1 MVNKEESKEIIQVS
15 ERGTID
21 VVDPELIKLIE
32 KRKKKNLNTNL
43 SGEDLLLQ
51 DVHYKPIVMLFFIG
65 IIFAITGYFSFSP
78 TLSDSGSVANAMLLI
93 AAIFSVILIAASRWR
108 TKELDL
114 NMSDIIG
121 IELPIAVSMGGI
133 TLVYLL
139 GRVSSGAILED
150 QMSLLIL
157 VIVLLLFAI
166 FAVWGKDD
174 LGRRVPSSIEWIGYC
189 LAGSSVIGVFVFAAT
204 PPPFFINPL
213 KFNSLTYNL
222 PMFFLEFSLIG
233 IILIWDRIDSM
244 RIKKNLP
251 DHRGG
256 NGRILWIILI
266 ATISSG
272 IATLLVCLLMIQKCL
287 KWDLPNVISITNI
300 MILVS
305 LYVLISWI
313 DSNLL
318 LYVSIIGAI
327 GAISSTASLILIS
340 TVRKEWAKWVSC
352 WALDAHA
359 LTFISIII
367 LMQEIESFNLIFLI
381 LAIIVL
387 SLSVWSTGI
396 MLDLRTY
403 RVWGAANL
411 FLAWVTAILSVRI
424 LLDPTSLLLMLV
436 STGILLGI
444 ITWLAQTNKHILSD
458 DSSLHVS

>member
-1 MVNKEESKEIIQVS
+1 
-15 ERGTID
+15 
-21 VVDPELIKLIE
+21 
-32 KRKKKNLNTNL
+32 
-43 SGEDLLLQ
+43 
-51 DVHYKPIVMLFFIG
+51 
-65 IIFAITGYFSFSP
+65 
-78 TLSDSGSVANAMLLI
+78 
-93 AAIFSVILIAASRWR
+93 
-108 TKELDL
+108 
-114 NMSDIIG
+114 
-121 IELPIAVSMGGI
+121 
-133 TLVYLL
+133 
-139 GRVSSGAILED
+139 
-150 QMSLLIL
+150 
-157 VIVLLLFAI
+157 
-166 FAVWGKDD
+166 
-174 LGRRVPSSIEWIGYC
+174 
-189 LAGSSVIGVFVFAAT
+189 
-204 PPPFFINPL
+204 
-213 KFNSLTYNL
+213 
-222 PMFFLEFSLIG
+222 
-233 IILIWDRIDSM
+233 
-244 RIKKNLP
+244 
-251 DHRGG
+251 
-256 NGRILWIILI
+256 
-266 ATISSG
+266 
-272 IATLLVCLLMIQKCL
+272 MIQKCL